1 MRCLLMVTE
10 LHADTSVASIVMH
23 VNSQYSFIL
32 TDQMILDSQL
42 DTFSLLL
49 IGIMKETRIWNV
61 VFHSNLHYMQ
71 NNMKNI

>member
-49 IGIMKETRIWNV
+49 IGIMKET
-61 VFHSNLHYMQ
+61 
-71 NNMKNI
+71 